1 MVSALLRDE
10 CLGRQGI
17 PALPLPINVSS
28 SSLPSVARDPKATV
42 LQFVAT
48 HGRIRFTIVAGGA
61 LAALGTVVPF
71 AHLINAFFGEPC
83 TSATH

>member
-48 HGRIRFTIVAGGA
+48 HGA